1 MKTRLAVM
9 ASVAAILFSQQTF
22 AKNLCTLIVD
32 AESGKVLLESGNDC
46 SGEVTPASTFK
57 IAISLM
63 GFDAGV
69 LKNEKEPAWDYQQG
83 YPDWGGKNWMNK
95 IDPTAWL
102 KYSVFWYSQQVVK
115 KIGQHR
121 FEDYVKAFAYG
132 NEDVSA
138 VDVSAPGQN
147 GVWVMS
153 SLQISPVQQ
162 IGFLRKVVN
171 RELHVNK
178 HAYDMTDNITR
189 YDVSVKGWTVHGKTG
204 TGSPGKN
211 NQYDPHH
218 AYGWYVGWA
227 TKGRKKIVFAKLI
240 QDEQVLTPN
249 AGLRARDEV
258 LKQMSAVIAP

>member
-1 MKTRLAVM
+1 M
-9 ASVAAILFSQQTF
+9 
-22 AKNLCTLIVD
+22 
-32 AESGKVLLESGNDC
+32 
-46 SGEVTPASTFK
+46 
-57 IAISLM
+57 
-63 GFDAGV
+63 
-69 LKNEKEPAWDYQQG
+69 
-83 YPDWGGKNWMNK
+83 
-95 IDPTAWL
+95 
-102 KYSVFWYSQQVVK
+102 
-115 KIGQHR
+115 GQHR

-147 GVWVMS
+147 RVWVMS